1 MKKYKIKN
9 LGDLIQFLKIQIIY
23 NRENKRLWLSQ
34 DFYINKIATSFKI
47 KDYYKVFTPIA
58 IKEFKP
64 NLKQA
69 SKQDI
74 YIY

>member
-1 MKKYKIKN
+1 M
-9 LGDLIQFLKIQIIY
+9 
-23 NRENKRLWLSQ
+23 
-34 DFYINKIATSFKI
+34 SFNI
-47 KDYYKVFTPIA
+47 KDYYKVYTPMA
-58 IKEFKP
+58 INKLKP